1 MPERR
6 KPPFGKTRRHSM
18 KSMQTELLPVT
29 PSAIARASQRLRE
42 GALVAFPTETVYG
55 LGADASNTH
64 AVANI
69 FEAKGRPS
77 FNPLIVHVS
86 DLATAKRYAEWNA
99 QAENLA
105 QAFWPG
111 PLTLVLPRLE
121 AASLSSLVTAGAA
134 TVAIRV
140 PAHPVAQSL
149 LKQFDGA
156 IAAPSANP
164 SGQISPTRAAHV
176 IEGLGNMVSAVLDA
190 GPCDVGLESTIVGIE
205 DAGSKLRLL
214 RPGGLAREDIE
225 QHLGAALETHQTPGL
240 ISAPGQLASHYAPKA
255 RLRLN
260 ATDWTFDEK
269 RLGFGDVDC
278 DLNLSTGRNLTEAA
292 CNLFHCLHLLDAGPA
307 TTIAV
312 SPIPNIGL
320 GQAINDRLQR
330 AAAPR

>member
-1 MPERR
+1 MPDRR
-6 KPPFGKTRRHSM
+6 KPPLEKTRRHNM
-18 KSMQTELLPVT
+18 KSTQTELLPVT

-55 LGADASNTH
+55 LGADASNTD

-86 DLATAKRYAEWNA
+86 DITIAKRYAEWNA

-111 PLTLVLPRLE
+111 PLTLVLPRLV

-134 TVAIRV
+134 TVAVRV
-140 PAHPVAQSL
+140 PAHPVAQRL

-164 SGQISPTRAAHV
+164 SGQISPTHAAHV
-176 IEGLGNMVSAVLDA
+176 IEGLGNTVSAVLDG
-190 GPCDVGLESTIVGIE
+190 GPCNVGLESTIVGIE
-205 DAGSKLRLL
+205 NAGTMLRLL

-225 QHLGAALETHQTPGL
+225 QHLGVALETYQTPGL
-240 ISAPGQLASHYAPKA
+240 ISAPGQLASHYSPKA

-260 ATDWTFDEK
+260 ATDWTDDEN
-269 RLGFGDVDC
+269 RLGFGDVAC
-278 DLNLSTGRNLTEAA
+278 DLNLSTSGNLSEAA
-292 CNLFHCLHLLDAGPA
+292 HNLFHFLHLLDSGPA
-307 TTIAV
+307 TIIAV
-312 SPIPNIGL
+312 SPIPEIGL
-320 GQAINDRLQR
+320 GQAINDRLRR

>member
-1 MPERR
+1 
-6 KPPFGKTRRHSM
+6 
-18 KSMQTELLPVT
+18 
-29 PSAIARASQRLRE
+29 
-42 GALVAFPTETVYG
+42 
-55 LGADASNTH
+55 
-64 AVANI
+64 
-69 FEAKGRPS
+69 
-77 FNPLIVHVS
+77 
-86 DLATAKRYAEWNA
+86 
-99 QAENLA
+99 
-105 QAFWPG
+105 
-111 PLTLVLPRLE
+111 
-121 AASLSSLVTAGAA
+121 
-134 TVAIRV
+134 
-140 PAHPVAQSL
+140 
-149 LKQFDGA
+149 
-156 IAAPSANP
+156 
-164 SGQISPTRAAHV
+164 
-176 IEGLGNMVSAVLDA
+176 MVSAVLDA

-225 QHLGAALETHQTPGL
+225 QHLGAALETHQTPEL

-278 DLNLSTGRNLTEAA
+278 DLNLSTGGNLTEAA